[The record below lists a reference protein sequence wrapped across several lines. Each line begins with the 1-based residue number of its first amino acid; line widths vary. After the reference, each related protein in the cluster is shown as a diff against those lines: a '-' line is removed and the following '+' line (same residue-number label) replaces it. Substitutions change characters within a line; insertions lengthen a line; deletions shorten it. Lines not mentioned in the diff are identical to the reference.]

1 MNEKLRQ
8 ILILP
13 MISLLGITFVVTGGT
28 YLTKLRQENERY
40 LSTTI
45 MRTEVGKDNE
55 SLEIK
60 QGEQEQERQ
69 LSDWDI
75 MLLGL
80 IKVESEG
87 NTKAVSTANARGI
100 LQLTPI
106 YVKEAN
112 RLSKMYGLGKT
123 YTHDDAFD
131 IVKSIEMFEIV
142 SSHKYKQK
150 NEKERIR
157 AIIKGHNPTAGEWY
171 SKRVYKAMEEI
182 KTNEAVR
189 NEYAR
194 FLNFV

>member
-1 MNEKLRQ
+1 MDRKLRQ

-13 MISLLGITFVVTGGT
+13 MIALLGITFVVTEDI
-28 YLTKLRQENERY
+28 YLTKLHQENERY
-40 LSTTI
+40 LSTTS
-45 MRTEVGKDNE
+45 MYTDVCKDDE

-60 QGEQEQERQ
+60 QGEQGKEKQ

-87 NTKAVSTANARGI
+87 NARAVSSANARGI

-131 IVKSIEMFEIV
+131 IEKSFEMFEIV
-142 SSHKYKQK
+142 SSYKYKQK

-157 AIIKGHNPTAGEWY
+157 AVIKGHNPTAGEWY

-182 KTNEAVR
+182 ENDEAVR
-189 NEYAR
+189 NEYAH

>member
-28 YLTKLRQENERY
+28 YLTKLQQENKRY

-45 MRTEVGKDNE
+45 MRTEVGKDTE

-60 QGEQEQERQ
+60 QVEQEQEKQ

-87 NTKAVSTANARGI
+87 NTKAVSTANARGT

-189 NEYAR
+189 NEYAH

>member
-1 MNEKLRQ
+1 MDKKLRQ

-13 MISLLGITFVVTGGT
+13 IIGLLGITFAVTENI
-28 YLTKLRQENERY
+28 YLNKLQQENERY
-40 LSTTI
+40 LSTSIIHTDGCI
-45 MRTEVGKDNE
+45 DE

-60 QGEQEQERQ
+60 RGEQEQE
-69 LSDWDI
+69 LSEWET

-100 LQLTPI
+100 LQITPI
-106 YVKEAN
+106 YVKEVN

-131 IVKSIEMFEIV
+131 IVKSLEMFEIV

-182 KTNEAVR
+182 KNNESVR
-189 NEYAR
+189 NEYAN

>member
-1 MNEKLRQ
+1 M
-8 ILILP
+8 
-13 MISLLGITFVVTGGT
+13 
-28 YLTKLRQENERY
+28 TKLQQENKRC

-45 MRTEVGKDNE
+45 MRTEVCKDNE
-55 SLEIK
+55 SLEVE
-60 QGEQEQERQ
+60 QEEQEQEKQ

>member
-1 MNEKLRQ
+1 M
-8 ILILP
+8 
-13 MISLLGITFVVTGGT
+13 
-28 YLTKLRQENERY
+28 TKLRQENERY

-131 IVKSIEMFEIV
+131 IAKSIEMFEIV

-182 KTNEAVR
+182 MSNKAVR
-189 NEYAR
+189 NEYAH

>member
-28 YLTKLRQENERY
+28 YLTKLQQENERY
-40 LSTTI
+40 LSTAI

-55 SLEIK
+55 SLEIE
-60 QGEQEQERQ
+60 QGEQEQEKQ